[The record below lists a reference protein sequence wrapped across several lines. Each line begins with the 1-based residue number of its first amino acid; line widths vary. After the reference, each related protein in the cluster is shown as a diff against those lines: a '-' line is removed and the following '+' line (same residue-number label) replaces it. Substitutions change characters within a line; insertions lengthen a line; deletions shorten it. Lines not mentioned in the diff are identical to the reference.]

1 MNADNNLV
9 KSKKACGADWNGK
22 MKCLRI
28 LGGMF
33 WCLAGCWLNGQS
45 VERVPN
51 TTLSLPEQPPAL
63 GFRWEPAFPEIR
75 SFSQP
80 VALVAPPG
88 EKGRLFVVER
98 AGRIR
103 VIPDLENPRRE
114 TFLSLTRNTES
125 GSGEQGLL
133 GLAFHPD
140 YRRNG
145 TFFVFYTAKGAGE
158 PNRLSR
164 FQADPENPNRALPD
178 SEVILFSQRDDAGNH
193 NGGDL
198 HFGPDG
204 YLYVSL
210 GDEGN
215 ANDSLRNSQ
224 QIDRDFFAGILRIDV
239 DKRAGNLEPNPHP
252 AIETDENGAAHYSVP
267 ADNPYV
273 GVEEFNGRRVR
284 LAAVRTEFWAVGLRN
299 PWRMAFDSAT
309 GALYTG
315 DVGQGRREEVNWIVK
330 GGNYGWNYRE
340 GTLAGPNRGVVPVG
354 VQFEPPLLEYSHGNG
369 GRQGKSITGGVVYR
383 GSRWSPLFG
392 AYVFADYVSGNVWL
406 MRHDEKGR
414 VLVWENIA
422 RETGISAFGTDPRN
436 GDVLAADFNSNR
448 LLRLVGE
455 EAVEGIPLPETLSA
469 TGAFA
474 DLPSLTPNPGI
485 LPYSLNTPF
494 WSDGAVKT
502 RWFSVPDLSKQIR
515 FSADGNWEFPSG
527 TVWIKHFE
535 LERKAGDAASR
546 RRLETRFIVQHDSGV
561 YGMTYRWDD
570 AQREAFLVPEEGMD
584 EAFMIEE
591 NGVLREQ
598 VWRYP
603 SRSECLSCHTKLG
616 GGALGFSTAQ
626 LNRAHWHGDAREN
639 QILALAQ
646 AGYFAEPPDSVAGL
660 PRSASAGDESQSLT
674 HRVRSYLDANCS
686 QCHQPGGTAI
696 GLWDARLET
705 AEPGL
710 VPGPLANNSIYPARR
725 LVVPGEPQ
733 SSELL
738 RRISSSGSDRMP
750 PLASNVLDREA
761 IELLRRWIESL
772 PPETFEDWRE
782 RYFGSSQEPAA
793 AADGD
798 FDQDRFSNRL
808 EFQLGT
814 NPLDSEDAWRL
825 RVQRLGNQIS
835 IRFPRAEAGGWRFEL
850 QEASALHPNPDWRT
864 VELGEPS
871 PFWGRRGTEGEIR
884 RPLSIGGASFFRAV
898 IREE

>member
-1 MNADNNLV
+1 MNSKNNLV
-9 KSKKACGADWNGK
+9 KSKKACRADKNGK
-22 MKCLRI
+22 MKGLRI
-28 LGGMF
+28 LGGGF
-33 WCLAGCWLNGQS
+33 WCLASCWLNGQP

-51 TTLSLPEQPPAL
+51 TTLSLPERPPAL
-63 GFRWEPAFPEIR
+63 GFRWEQAFPEIR
-75 SFSQP
+75 SFAQP

-88 EKGRLFVVER
+88 EKNRLFVVER

-114 TFLSLTRNTES
+114 TFLSLTRITES
-125 GSGEQGLL
+125 GSSEQGLL

-145 TFFVFYTAKGAGE
+145 TFFVFYTARGAGK

-164 FQADPENPNRALPD
+164 FQVDPENPNRALPD
-178 SEVILFSQRDDAGNH
+178 SEVILFSQKDDAGNH

-215 ANDSLRNSQ
+215 ANDSLGNSQ
-224 QIDRDFFAGILRIDV
+224 RIDKDFFAGILRIDV

-252 AIETDENGAAHYSVP
+252 AIETDENGATHYSVP
-267 ADNPYV
+267 ADNPFV
-273 GVEEFNGRRVR
+273 GAAEFNGRRVR
-284 LAAVRTEFWAVGLRN
+284 LTAVRTEFWAVGLRN

-340 GTLAGPNRGVVPVG
+340 GTLTGPNRGAVPDG
-354 VQFEPPLLEYSHGNG
+354 VRFEPPLLEYSHGNG
-369 GRQGKSITGGVVYR
+369 EKQGRSITGGVVYR
-383 GSRWSPLFG
+383 GSRWSSLFG
-392 AYVFADYVSGNVWL
+392 SYVFADYVNGNVWL
-406 MRHDEKGR
+406 LRHDERGR
-414 VLVWENIA
+414 VLAWDNIA
-422 RETGISAFGTDPRN
+422 REAGISAFGTDPRN

-455 EAVEGIPLPETLSA
+455 EAVEGIPLPKTLSA

-474 DLPSLTPNPGI
+474 DLSSLTPNPGI
-485 LPYSLNTPF
+485 LPYSLNAPF
-494 WSDGAVKT
+494 WSDAAVKT
-502 RWFSVPDLSKQIR
+502 RWFSVPDLSQRIE
-515 FSADGNWEFPSG
+515 FSAEGNWEFPAG

-535 LERKAGDAASR
+535 LERKAGDADSR
-546 RRLETRFIVQHDSGV
+546 RRLETRFLVQHDSGV
-561 YGMTYRWDD
+561 YGMTYRWNDE
-570 AQREAFLVPEEGMD
+570 QREAFLVPEEGMD
-584 EAFMIEE
+584 ETLTIEE

-626 LNRAHWHGDAREN
+626 LNREHQYGDARAN

-646 AGYFAEPPDSVAGL
+646 AGYFAEPPESVAGL
-660 PRSASAGDESQSLT
+660 PRLASADEDGQSLT

-696 GLWDARLET
+696 GLWDARLE
-705 AEPGL
+705 AEETGL
-710 VPGPLANNSIYPARR
+710 VHGPLANNFIHPARR
-725 LVVPGEPQ
+725 LIVPGDPQ

-738 RRISSSGSDRMP
+738 RRISSLGSDRMP
-750 PLASNVLDREA
+750 PLASNLLDREA
-761 IELLRRWIESL
+761 IQLLRRWIAAL
-772 PPETFEDWRE
+772 PPESFEAWRE
-782 RYFGSSQEPAA
+782 RYFGALREPSA

-808 EFQLGT
+808 EFELGT

-825 RVQRLGNQIS
+825 RVQRFGNQIS
-835 IRFPRAEAGGWRFEL
+835 IRFPRAEAVGLRFEL
-850 QEASALHPNPDWRT
+850 QEASALHPPDWRT

-871 PFWGRRGTEGEIR
+871 PFLGPRGTEGEIR
-884 RPLSIGGASFFRAV
+884 RPLSNGDVSFFRAV

>member
-1 MNADNNLV
+1 
-9 KSKKACGADWNGK
+9 

-28 LGGMF
+28 LGGAF
-33 WCLAGCWLNGQS
+33 WSLAGCWLNGQP
-45 VERVPN
+45 VDRVPT
-51 TTLSLPEQPPAL
+51 TTLSLPERPPDL
-63 GFRWEPAFPEIR
+63 GFRWEQAFPEIR

-80 VALVAPPG
+80 VALVTPPG
-88 EKGRLFVVER
+88 EKNRLFVVER

-114 TFLSLTRNTES
+114 TFLSWTRETES
-125 GSGEQGLL
+125 GSGEQGVL

-145 TFFVFYTAKGAGE
+145 TFFVFYTAKGAGD

-164 FQADPENPNRALPD
+164 FQVDPEDPNRALPD
-178 SEVILFSQRDDAGNH
+178 SEVILFSQKDDAGNH

-224 QIDRDFFAGILRIDV
+224 RIDRDFFAGILRIDV
-239 DKRAGNLEPNPHP
+239 DKRADNLEPNPHP
-252 AIETDENGAAHYSVP
+252 AIETDDNGAAHYSVP
-267 ADNPYV
+267 ADNPYI

-284 LAAVRTEFWAVGLRN
+284 LGVVRTEFWAVGLRN

-315 DVGQGRREEVNWIVK
+315 DVGQGRREEVNRIVK

-340 GTLAGPNRGVVPVG
+340 GTLTGPNRSAVPAGVRLD
-354 VQFEPPLLEYSHGNG
+354 PPLLEYSHGNG
-369 GRQGKSITGGVVYR
+369 SRQGRSITGGVVYR

-406 MRHDEKGR
+406 MGHEEDRI
-414 VLVWENIA
+414 LAWENIA

-455 EAVEGIPLPETLSA
+455 EAGGETPFPETLSA

-485 LPYSLNTPF
+485 LPYSINTPF

-502 RWFSVPDLSKQIR
+502 RWFSVPDLSKRIG

-561 YGMTYRWDD
+561 YGVTYRWNDE
-570 AQREAFLVPEEGMD
+570 QREAFLVLEEGMD
-584 EAFMIEE
+584 ETLMIEE

-603 SRSECLSCHTKLG
+603 SRSECLSCHTQLG

-626 LNRAHWHGDAREN
+626 LNRARWYGTAQTN

-660 PRSASAGDESQSLT
+660 PRSASADDGSQSLAD
-674 HRVRSYLDANCS
+674 RARSYLDANCS

-696 GLWDARLET
+696 GLWDARLE
-705 AEPGL
+705 AEETGL
-710 VPGPLANNSIYPARR
+710 VYGPLANESIHPARR
-725 LVVPGEPQ
+725 LIVPGDPQ

-738 RRISSSGSDRMP
+738 RRISSLGSDRMP
-750 PLASNVLDREA
+750 PLASNLLDREA
-761 IELLRRWIESL
+761 IQLLRRWMEAL
-772 PPETFEDWRE
+772 PPETYEAWRE
-782 RYFGSSQEPAA
+782 RYFGASREPSA

-825 RVQRLGNQIS
+825 RVQRSGKQIS
-835 IRFPRAEAGGWRFEL
+835 IRFPRADAVDWRFEL
-850 QEASALHPNPDWRT
+850 QEASALHPHPDWRT

-871 PFWGRRGTEGEIR
+871 PFLGPRGTEGEVR
-884 RPLSIGGASFFRAV
+884 RALSNGGASFFRAV

>member
-1 MNADNNLV
+1 
-9 KSKKACGADWNGK
+9 

-28 LGGMF
+28 LGGAV
-33 WCLAGCWLNGQS
+33 WGLAGCWLNGQP

-51 TTLSLPEQPPAL
+51 TTLSLPERPPASE
-63 GFRWEPAFPEIR
+63 FRWERAFPEIR

-88 EKGRLFVVER
+88 EKNRLFVVER

-103 VIPDLENPRRE
+103 IIPDLENPRRE
-114 TFLSLTRNTES
+114 TFLSLTRITES

-133 GLAFHPD
+133 GLAFHPN
-140 YRRNG
+140 YRQNG
-145 TFFVFYTAKGAGE
+145 MFFVFYTAKGAGE

-164 FQADPENPNRALPD
+164 FQVDPEDPNRALPD
-178 SEVILFSQRDDAGNH
+178 SEVVLFSQRDDAGNH

-198 HFGPDG
+198 HFGPEG

-224 QIDRDFFAGILRIDV
+224 RIDRDFFAGILRIDV

-284 LAAVRTEFWAVGLRN
+284 LTAARTEFWAVGLRN

-315 DVGQGRREEVNWIVK
+315 DVGQGRREEVNLIVK

-340 GTLAGPNRGVVPVG
+340 GTLAGPNQGAVPAGVR
-354 VQFEPPLLEYSHGNG
+354 FEPPLLEYSHGGG
-369 GRQGKSITGGVVYR
+369 GRQGRSITGGVVYR
-383 GSRWSPLFG
+383 GSRWSSLFG
-392 AYVFADYVSGNVWL
+392 AYVFADYVSGNVWS
-406 MRHDEKGR
+406 MRHER
-414 VLVWENIA
+414 NRILAWENLA

-448 LLRLVGE
+448 LLRLLGE
-455 EAVEGIPLPETLSA
+455 EPVEGIPLPETLSA

-474 DLPSLTPNPGI
+474 DLSSLTPNPGI
-485 LPYSLNTPF
+485 LPYSINTPF

-502 RWFSVPDLSKQIR
+502 RWFSVPDLSQRIE
-515 FSADGNWEFPSG
+515 FSADGNWEFPPG
-527 TVWIKHFE
+527 TAWMKHFE
-535 LERKAGDAASR
+535 LERKAGDADSR

-570 AQREAFLVPEEGMD
+570 GQREAFLVPEEGMD
-584 EAFMIEE
+584 ETLRIEE

-626 LNRAHWHGDAREN
+626 LNREHQYGDAHAN

-646 AGYFAEPPDSVAGL
+646 AGYFSEPPDRVAGL
-660 PRSASAGDESQSLT
+660 PRSTSAADEAQSLAD
-674 HRVRSYLDANCS
+674 RVRSYLDANCS

-696 GLWDARLET
+696 GLWDARLE
-705 AEPGL
+705 AEKTGL
-710 VPGPLANNSIYPARR
+710 VYGALANESIHPGRR
-725 LVVPGEPQ
+725 LIVPGDPQ

-738 RRISSSGSDRMP
+738 RRISSLGSDRMP

-761 IELLRRWIESL
+761 IQLLRRWIEAL
-772 PPETFEDWRE
+772 PPETYEDWRE
-782 RYFGSSQEPAA
+782 RYFGSSQEPSA

-825 RVQRLGNQIS
+825 RVSRFGEQIS
-835 IRFPRAEAGGWRFEL
+835 IRFPRAEAVGWRFEL
-850 QEASALHPNPDWRT
+850 QEASALLPHPDWRT

-871 PFWGRRGTEGEIR
+871 PFLGPRGTEGEIR
-884 RPLSIGGASFFRAV
+884 RPLSNGGASFFRAV